1 MFMVINF
8 GRVGIYNEEFSSIK
22 SPDPLI
28 PRSSKV
34 TQNSL
39 AGVSLLPQVTKLGK
53 VVTYY

>member
-28 PRSSKV
+28 PWSSKV